1 MGDQSGRVYYE
12 IIDEV
17 CNKLTEEG
25 PLYDIDRTIIYALQN
40 EWIKNIES
48 IQSEE
53 PLNNAVKFINTS
65 TKQHVAVRSKKQK
78 GSHGS
83 GDGGYVPDDGDSEYG
98 SVAEVDS
105 EDDIDDIEE
114 NIGCYMMCLF
124 VKVAKS
130 KNKWKCNFKQG
141 FINVDNNDIPF
152 STATGELEW

>member
-17 CNKLTEEG
+17 CNKLNEEG
-25 PLYDIDRTIIYALQN
+25 PLYDIDRSIIYALQT

-53 PLNNAVKFINTS
+53 PVSNTVKFVNTRAKRRTVS
-65 TKQHVAVRSKKQK
+65 RDVDSSSATCKME
-78 GSHGS
+78 
-83 GDGGYVPDDGDSEYG
+83 DELDSEY
-98 SVAEVDS
+98 AS
-105 EDDIDDIEE
+105 EDEIDNIEQ

-141 FINVDNNDIPF
+141 FINVDNDDIPF

>member
-17 CNKLTEEG
+17 CNKLNEEG
-25 PLYDIDRTIIYALQN
+25 PLYDIDRSTIYALQT

-48 IQSEE
+48 IQNEE
-53 PLNNAVKFINTS
+53 PINNTVKFIS
-65 TKQHVAVRSKKQK
+65 TRAKQPAAPRRAD
-78 GSHGS
+78 GSS
-83 GDGGYVPDDGDSEYG
+83 STGGLEEELESEC
-98 SVAEVDS
+98 AS
-105 EDDIDDIEE
+105 EDEIDNIEQ

-141 FINVDNNDIPF
+141 FINVDNDDIPF